1 MKRGAGGAGSSPSSG
16 KDRWADVDFSTP
28 PKGSERARR
37 SEDRDLS
44 FARRRQKDRGS
55 DDEEENRGRG
65 ATGGTNDDDAG
76 SESTPGK
83 KVGLGRTKSQDTAT
97 KARNHAKYNL
107 ERYDL
112 KGASFK
118 IFRDFLVYDQEQS
131 KGVKQVEDI
140 AVCKLYNTT
149 NKDCYF
155 GGGSDLEGNPHMQE
169 AVRQVNAYRGT
180 RRTIK
185 NLDGTS
191 SISPTMKEHQCPL
204 TFYRDEMKSGDSH
217 FPGVTE
223 LARRAPPCTPS
234 TGPVERLF
242 SVTGQVES
250 GKKYRFRDVSLAMLC
265 GKRGTLCKKAHKPC
279 LEPGVYM
286 TMLHAILCRL
296 CDEVCTP
303 QERALTTLMIMGSCP
318 RMESALR
325 MVS

>member
-16 KDRWADVDFSTP
+16 KDRWADFGFSTP
-28 PKGSERARR
+28 PKGSGRVAVRTETSPSARGGGSR
-37 SEDRDLS
+37 
-44 FARRRQKDRGS
+44 KDRGS

-83 KVGLGRTKSQDTAT
+83 KVGWTKSQDTAT

-234 TGPVERLF
+234 TGPN
-242 SVTGQVES
+242 T
-250 GKKYRFRDVSLAMLC
+250 
-265 GKRGTLCKKAHKPC
+265 
-279 LEPGVYM
+279 
-286 TMLHAILCRL
+286 ILRETW
-296 CDEVCTP
+296 DIV
-303 QERALTTLMIMGSCP
+303 
-318 RMESALR
+318 
-325 MVS
+325 